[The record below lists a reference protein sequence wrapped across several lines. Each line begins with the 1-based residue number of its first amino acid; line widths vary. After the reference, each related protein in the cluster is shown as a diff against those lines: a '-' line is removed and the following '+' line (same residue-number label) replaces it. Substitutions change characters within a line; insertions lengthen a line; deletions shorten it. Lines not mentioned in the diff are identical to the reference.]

1 MTNIC
6 EKFRA
11 FPETKLILHHYL
23 YPHGVKGNWHHH
35 SREGAWW
42 FPGLHENI
50 EEVINEYLQVN
61 RPKTIEQTLKYD
73 FILSTL
79 TTENYDYVISQDCFV
94 NLFVFASPQE
104 TKSIKY
110 LEETTTV
117 AESSASTFVL
127 YDEYA
132 TFSFLVFVTPV
143 YVYPGPELHFPK
155 EDVVIYVLNGSFLL
169 QKICL
174 VTYDFDRFILK
185 QDFQIV
191 IEYQRSNCVL
201 MVNLRQLCPRIKLR
215 YVICCAANEIKGAF
229 SKFLGAKFFDPRLL
243 FKIGAFLIPSQN

>member
-1 MTNIC
+1 M
-6 EKFRA
+6 
-11 FPETKLILHHYL
+11 
-23 YPHGVKGNWHHH
+23 
-35 SREGAWW
+35 
-42 FPGLHENI
+42 
-50 EEVINEYLQVN
+50 
-61 RPKTIEQTLKYD
+61 
-73 FILSTL
+73 
-79 TTENYDYVISQDCFV
+79 
-94 NLFVFASPQE
+94 
-104 TKSIKY
+104 
-110 LEETTTV
+110 
-117 AESSASTFVL
+117 
-127 YDEYA
+127 
-132 TFSFLVFVTPV
+132 
-143 YVYPGPELHFPK
+143 
-155 EDVVIYVLNGSFLL
+155 IYVLNGSFLL